1 MTARPPS
8 DRLTHIPVM
17 ADEFLQA
24 VCPRDGETVVDGT
37 AGRGGHT
44 RLFLEAANCTVIA
57 IDRDPQAIDACR
69 RVLAPY
75 GDRVRLVPGR
85 FGDLDRHV
93 RDLGIDQV
101 DAVGLD
107 LGTSSPQ
114 LDDPE
119 RGFSF
124 RFDGPL
130 DMRMGD
136 SGQTAADWINSAT
149 QAELSEVIRE
159 FGEERHYRRVA
170 KSIVEARKQN
180 PFETTAQLARIVR
193 SAVGRS
199 ADGLDPATRTF
210 QAIRIK
216 INDETGEISRG
227 LAAAERIL
235 RPGGRLAVISFHSL
249 EDRLVKQFLHRRS
262 TASSPSRHAP
272 VPTNAQAQL
281 TFTLPRRRSLTP
293 SKDETRRNP
302 RARSARLRAAVRTDA
317 PVQPQ
322 SRGTAA

>member
-1 MTARPPS
+1 
-8 DRLTHIPVM
+8 
-17 ADEFLQA
+17 
-24 VCPRDGETVVDGT
+24 
-37 AGRGGHT
+37 
-44 RLFLEAANCTVIA
+44 
-57 IDRDPQAIDACR
+57 
-69 RVLAPY
+69 
-75 GDRVRLVPGR
+75 
-85 FGDLDRHV
+85 
-93 RDLGIDQV
+93 LGIEQV

-136 SGQTAADWINSAT
+136 SGETAADWVNSAS
-149 QAELSEVIRE
+149 QAELSDVIRE
-159 FGEERHYRRVA
+159 FGEERHHRRVA
-170 KSIVEARKQN
+170 KSIIEARKES
-180 PFETTAQLARIVR
+180 PIETTERLAKIVR
-193 SAVGRS
+193 PAVGRS

-216 INDETGEISRG
+216 INDETGEIARG

-272 VPTNAQAQL
+272 VPTGEQANL

-293 SKDETRRNP
+293 SADETRRNP

-317 PVQPQ
+317 PAQPET
-322 SRGTAA
+322 RGTAA

>member
-1 MTARPPS
+1 MSAQPPS

-17 ADEFLQA
+17 ADEFLEA
-24 VCPRDGETVVDGT
+24 VCPRDGETIVDGT

-44 RLFLEAANCTVIA
+44 KLFLETSNCTVIA
-57 IDRDPQAIDACR
+57 IDRDPQAIEACR

-75 GDRVRLVPGR
+75 GDRVRLVQGR

-93 RDLGIDQV
+93 RDLGFDQV

-130 DMRMGD
+130 DMRMGGG
-136 SGQTAADWINSAT
+136 GQTAADWINSAS
-149 QAELSEVIRE
+149 QGELSDVIRE
-159 FGEERHYRRVA
+159 FGEERHHRRVA
-170 KSIVEARKQN
+170 KSIVQAREQQ
-180 PFETTAQLARIVR
+180 PIETTGQLAAIVR
-193 SAVGRS
+193 PAVGRS
-199 ADGLDPATRTF
+199 ADGLDAATRTF

-216 INDETGEISRG
+216 INDETSEISRG

-262 TASSPSRHAP
+262 KVSAPSRHAP
-272 VPTNAQAQL
+272 VPTSDQAQL

-293 SKDETRRNP
+293 SADETRQNP
-302 RARSARLRAAVRTDA
+302 RARSSRLRAAVRTDA
-317 PVQPQ
+317 PAQPD